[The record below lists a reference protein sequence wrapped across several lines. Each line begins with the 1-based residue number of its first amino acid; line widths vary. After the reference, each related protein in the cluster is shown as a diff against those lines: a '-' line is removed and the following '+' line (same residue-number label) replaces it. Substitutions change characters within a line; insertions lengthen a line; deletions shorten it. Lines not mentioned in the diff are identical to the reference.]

1 MRVYCPREITRISG
15 WRARMSVA
23 GPAATEAIVASR
35 TLADEVLA
43 PSAAEIDQ
51 GRAFPRAN
59 FRAIAD
65 RGLLGLL
72 VPASLGGSGGN
83 LTTFAAVLQELGRG
97 CASTA
102 MCYLMHGCATA
113 VIAAKATPEQAER
126 WLRPIASGQMIGT
139 LAFSERGTGAHFY
152 NPEIQAHVNGGYV
165 LNGRKSFV
173 TSGGYADLYLTL
185 VKASPAAE
193 GLDVVVVEKGADGL
207 SFEGSWDGLGMAG
220 NSSVRMVLDGVSVP
234 LDNAIGGEGAGADL
248 VFGVVA
254 PTFLIGVASVNVG
267 IAQAAL
273 DAAVHHATTRTYP
286 PEGKSLASIQAIQ
299 FYLAEMKIAADAARA
314 LVQHAA
320 GLADSGDPG
329 ALPAVMEAK
338 IAASDAVI
346 EVTNKAMQVGG
357 GQGYSRGMSLE
368 RHLRDGRASAVMAP
382 TTEVLKEWL
391 GKILCGLP
399 LF

>member
-1 MRVYCPREITRISG
+1 M
-15 WRARMSVA
+15 AVA
-23 GPAATEAIVASR
+23 GPTGTEAIAAAR
-35 TLADEVLA
+35 ALADEVLA
-43 PSAAEIDQ
+43 PNAAEID
-51 GRAFPRAN
+51 RSRSFPRAN
-59 FRAIAD
+59 FAALAE

-72 VPASLGGSGGN
+72 VPAGVGGSGGN
-83 LTTFAAVLQELGRG
+83 LAPFAAILENLGRG

-126 WLRPIASGQMIGT
+126 WLRPIAGGQLIGT

-152 NPEIQAHVNGGYV
+152 NPEIQAHFNGGHV

-173 TSGGYADLYLTL
+173 TSGGHADLYLTL

-193 GLDVVVVEKGADGL
+193 GLDVVVVEKGATGL
-207 SFEGSWDGLGMAG
+207 SFDGSWDGLGMAG
-220 NSSVRMVLDGVSVP
+220 NSSVRMVLDNVAVP
-234 LDNAIGGEGAGADL
+234 LANAIGGEGAGADL

-254 PTFLIGVASVNVG
+254 PTFLIGVAAVNVG

-273 DAAVHHATTRTYP
+273 DAAIRHATTRTYP
-286 PEGKSLASIQAIQ
+286 PDGKSLATIQAIQ
-299 FYLAEMKIAADAARA
+299 FYLAEMKIATDAARA
-314 LVQHAA
+314 LVQRAA
-320 GLADSGDPG
+320 ELADAADPG
-329 ALPAVMEAK
+329 ALPAVIEAK

-346 EVTNKAMQVGG
+346 AVTNQAMQVGG

-368 RHLRDGRASAVMAP
+368 RHLRDARASAVMAP